1 MGVNMCKPYKYKAF
15 KNMNQIHFKDDCLM
29 TRPERWA
36 QIPCM
41 TRPELWLENW
51 ENQGRQTS

>member
-41 TRPELWLENW
+41 TRPELWLEN
-51 ENQGRQTS
+51 